1 MNRLRELRQ
10 EKSLTLKEVS
20 NELSI
25 QNIKLSADGL
35 GKYEQGARAP
45 KIRIPTS
52 TLSDYERGDSE
63 PKSATWELLADYFD
77 VDPEYLV
84 GWSDVRRRRDE

>member
-10 EKSLTLKEVS
+10 EKGLTLKEVS
-20 NELSI
+20 NELAI

-35 GKYEQGARAP
+35 GKYEQGARAL

-63 PKSATWELLADYFD
+63 PKSATWELLAEYFN
-77 VDPEYLV
+77 VTPQYLV
-84 GWSDVRRRRDE
+84 GWSDER